1 MVNFRAAFGQ
11 VASKILPAPRTD
23 SLPNPMRNVAE
34 DTAKQQIEQEIPFR
48 STRDAVLQEYLSRYT
63 LKSAGIGFV
72 TPPYS
77 SLYDRIWGITPVDDL
92 PKLQALY
99 EYNPYIAASV
109 DVRVN
114 LTVSNWLE
122 LEGGNSTFNNYLG
135 EWLDSHNVPICC
147 SDSRKQ
153 CFS

>member
-11 VASKILPAPRTD
+11 VTSKILPAMQNNP
-23 SLPNPMRNVAE
+23 LPNPQRNVSPEVAS
-34 DTAKQQIEQEIPFR
+34 QQLDDEVPFR
-48 STRDAVLQEYLSRYT
+48 ASRDAVLQAYLNKYT

-77 SLYDRIWGITPVDDL
+77 SLYDRIWGVTPVDDL

-99 EYNPYIAASV
+99 EFNPYVAASV

-122 LEGGNSTFNNYLG
+122 LKGGNSTFNERARLPHL
-135 EWLDSHNVPICC
+135 ESPVLVE
-147 SDSRKQ
+147 
-153 CFS
+153 